1 MTNKSSLTQK
11 YSSLLLTGILLVS
24 LSACGGGNNSNNASN
39 TSNNTAN
46 SETQATANGR
56 LSTVKSRGSL
66 VCGVNGQLPGFSF
79 VDENGEY
86 SGMDVDLCRAVAA
99 ALFDD
104 PTKVE
109 FRDLSAQERF
119 TAVQSGEVDLLSRN
133 TTWTL
138 SRDTSVGME
147 FAPTT
152 FYDGQGLMVTK
163 ISGIKELK
171 DLEGKSV
178 CVLSGT
184 TNEQNLADRMRKLE
198 VNYTPVVF
206 EDVDALYAAY
216 EQGRCEGAT
225 SDRSQLT
232 ARRAILAKPEEH
244 IVLESVLSKE
254 PLGPLVVNGDSQW
267 FDVVKWVTY
276 ALIQAEESGIN
287 SSNLDTFAQTTDPQI
302 KRFLGQEGNL
312 GDDMGLPNDFAA
324 RVIKHVGNY
333 EEIYDRNI
341 GQPFGLDRGLNNL
354 WTNGGLLYSPPFR

>member
-1 MTNKSSLTQK
+1 MQNK
-11 YSSLLLTGILLVS
+11 VS
-24 LSACGGGNNSNNASN
+24 LAQKCGSLIFTGMLLFSLNACGGSGDNNGDTADSEAESNVG
-39 TSNNTAN
+39 
-46 SETQATANGR
+46 GR
-56 LSTVKSRGSL
+56 LETVKSRGSL

-86 SGMDVDLCRAVAA
+86 SGMDVDICRAVAA

-133 TTWTL
+133 TTWTT

-163 ISGIKELK
+163 ASGVKELK

-232 ARRAILAKPEEH
+232 ARRAILAKPDDHE
-244 IVLESVLSKE
+244 VLDLVLSKE
-254 PLGPLVVNGDSQW
+254 PLGPLVANGDSQW

-287 SSNLDTFAQTTDPQI
+287 SDNISSFAQTTDPQI

-312 GDDMGLPNDFAA
+312 GEDMGIPNDFAA
-324 RVIKHVGNY
+324 RVVQHVGNY

-341 GQPFGLDRGLNNL
+341 GQPFGLERGLNDL

>member
-1 MTNKSSLTQK
+1 MLSKISLKQK
-11 YSSLLLTGILLVS
+11 FSSLLFTAVLLVT
-24 LSACGGGNNSNNASN
+24 LGGCGGGNDTTN
-39 TSNNTAN
+39 TDGEEKTDS
-46 SETQATANGR
+46 SR
-56 LSTVKSRGSL
+56 LSTIKARGNL
-66 VCGVNGQLPGFSF
+66 ICGVNGQLPGFSF

-104 PTKVE
+104 PSKVE

-152 FYDGQGLMVTK
+152 FYDGQGLMVNK
-163 ISGIKELK
+163 ASGVEELQ
-171 DLEGKSV
+171 DIDGKSV

-184 TNEQNLADRMRKLE
+184 TNEQNLADRMRKLG

-216 EQGRCEGAT
+216 EQGRCEAAT

-232 ARRAILAKPEEH
+232 ARRAVLAKPDDH
-244 IVLESVLSKE
+244 IVLDTVLSKE
-254 PLGPLVVNGDSQW
+254 PLGPLVANGDTQW

-276 ALIQAEESGIN
+276 TLIQAEELGIN
-287 SSNLDTFAQTTDPQI
+287 AQNLGSFAQTEDPTI
-302 KRFLGQEGNL
+302 SRFLGQEGQL
-312 GDDMGLPNDFAA
+312 GADMGLPNDFTAK
-324 RVIKHVGNY
+324 VIKHVGNY
-333 EEIYDRNI
+333 GEVYERNI
-341 GQPFGLDRGLNNL
+341 GQPFGLERGLNDL
-354 WTNGGLLYSPPFR
+354 WTAGGLMYSPPFR

>member
-1 MTNKSSLTQK
+1 MLNRISLKQK
-11 YSSLLLTGILLVS
+11 FSFLLLTGALLVT
-24 LSACGGGNNSNNASN
+24 LTGCGSSSDTTDASGTN
-39 TSNNTAN
+39 KTSN
-46 SETQATANGR
+46 SR
-56 LSTVKSRGSL
+56 LSTIKARGSL

-79 VDENGEY
+79 VDETGEY

-119 TAVQSGEVDLLSRN
+119 TAVQSGEVDILSRN

-152 FYDGQGLMVTK
+152 FYDGQGLMVNK
-163 ISGIKELK
+163 SSGVKELQ
-171 DLEGKSV
+171 DIDGKSV
-178 CVLSGT
+178 CILSGT
-184 TNEQNLADRMRKLE
+184 TNEQNLADRMRKLG

-206 EDVDALYAAY
+206 EDVDALYGAY
-216 EQGRCEGAT
+216 QQGRCEGAT

-232 ARRAILAKPEEH
+232 ARRAVLAKPDNH
-244 IVLESVLSKE
+244 IVLDTVLSKE
-254 PLGPLVVNGDSQW
+254 PLGPLVADGDSEW

-276 ALIQAEESGIN
+276 TLIQAEELGIN
-287 SSNLDTFAQTTDPQI
+287 AQNLAEFSQTEDPEVA
-302 KRFLGQEGNL
+302 RFLGQGGNL
-312 GDDMGLPNDFAA
+312 GTDMGLANDFSA

-333 EEIYDRNI
+333 GEIYERNI
-341 GQPFGLDRGLNNL
+341 GKPFGLERGLNDL
-354 WTNGGLLYSPPFR
+354 WTNGGLMYSPPFR

>member
-1 MTNKSSLTQK
+1 MLKSSVPLLQK
-11 YSSLLLTGILLVS
+11 SSSLLLTGILVFS
-24 LSACGGGNNSNNASN
+24 LNSCSSSN
-39 TSNNTAN
+39 TNSDANTATN
-46 SETQATANGR
+46 NQPSGSR
-56 LSTVKSRGSL
+56 LDTVKNRGSL

-152 FYDGQGLMVTK
+152 FYDGQGIMVTK
-163 ISGIKELK
+163 ASNIKTLK
-171 DLEGKSV
+171 DVDGKSV

-184 TNEQNLADRMRKLE
+184 TNEQNLADKMRELG
-198 VNYTPVVF
+198 VNYNPVVF

-216 EQGRCEGAT
+216 EQGRCEAAT

-232 ARRAILAKPEEH
+232 ARRAILGKPDEH
-244 IVLESVLSKE
+244 EVLETVLSKE
-254 PLGPLVVNGDSQW
+254 PLGPLVANGDSQW
-267 FDVVKWVTY
+267 FDTVKWVTY
-276 ALIQAEESGIN
+276 ALIQAEEFGIN
-287 SSNLDTFAQTTDPQI
+287 SQNIASFASSEDPNI

-312 GDDMGLPNDFAA
+312 GQDMGLSNDFAA
-324 RVIKHVGNY
+324 RVAKHVGNY
-333 EEIYDRNI
+333 GEIYERNI
-341 GQPFGLDRGLNNL
+341 GTPFGLDRGLNDL
-354 WTNGGLLYSPPFR
+354 WTNGGLMYSPPFR